1 MGCRV
6 GDGLLAATSEE
17 EPMYQVWGGH
27 LAGSPLGWAPRLKGS
42 PPPLVG
48 KLQPAVEYGHHRSV
62 WPFLPTTWIRHGH
75 LCTGAGHGPARRSV
89 ALSTHPSSVPPS
101 RNQMTLWNEDFL
113 VTNNTMHSPHVSNNP
128 DKHSGVA
135 PYSNEKQWKRYKT
148 FCSKILLF
156 HNFPRVYLQSSTEL

>member
-17 EPMYQVWGGH
+17 EPVYQLRGGH
-27 LAGSPLGWAPRLKGS
+27 LAGSPLGWAPRLKWS
-42 PPPLVG
+42 PPPLVK

-135 PYSNEKQWKRYKT
+135 PYSNEKQ
-148 FCSKILLF
+148 
-156 HNFPRVYLQSSTEL
+156 